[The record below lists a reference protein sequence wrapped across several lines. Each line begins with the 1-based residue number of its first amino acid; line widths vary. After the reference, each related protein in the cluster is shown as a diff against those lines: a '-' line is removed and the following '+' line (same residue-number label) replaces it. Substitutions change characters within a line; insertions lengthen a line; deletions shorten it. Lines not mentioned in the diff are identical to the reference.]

1 MGKGK
6 NYLLY
11 PISRIFGLITGFRN
25 FLYDR
30 GVLSSREFDVPV
42 ICTGNITVGG
52 TGKTP
57 HTEYLVSLLRK
68 NFKVAVLSR
77 GYKRR
82 SSGFQVV
89 TPDTMVAIAGD
100 EPLQMARKFP
110 DVVVAVDRNRVS
122 GVEKIMNKYPGTEV
136 IILDD
141 GFQHRRIKPGFSILI
156 SDFGRLMTRDQ
167 LMPLGNLRE
176 SLSNIIRADL
186 IIISK
191 SPENLLPLHKEQISR
206 EIRSSARQRVFFT
219 SFVYKDP
226 VPLFEGSPAI
236 RLSDLTDTGILLV
249 TGIAN
254 PAPLIDFLKDRTG
267 GLKHLRFP
275 DHQNYSARDI
285 EKIIA
290 ARDEMHYVKK
300 IILTTEKDAVR
311 LMEFANIAPPVR
323 SSMYYLPVEVCLED
337 SDRVEFENI
346 ITEYAGANKR
356 NS

>member
-11 PISRIFGLITGFRN
+11 LLSRIFGLITRLRN

-30 GVLSSREFDVPV
+30 GILTSREFDVPV

-57 HTEYLVSLLRK
+57 HTEYLVSLLRR

-82 SSGFQVV
+82 SSGFQVIS
-89 TPDTMVAIAGD
+89 PDTTVAIAGD
-100 EPLQMARKFP
+100 EPLQMAGKFP
-110 DVVVAVDRNRVS
+110 DVVVGVARNRVS
-122 GVEKIMNKYPGTEV
+122 GVEKIMNLYPGTEV
-136 IILDD
+136 IVLDD

-176 SLSNIIRADL
+176 SLSNIARADL

-191 SPENLLPLHKEQISR
+191 SPGNILPLHKEQITR
-206 EIRSSARQRVFFT
+206 EIRSSASQKVFFT
-219 SFVYKDP
+219 SLTYKDP
-226 VPLFEGSPAI
+226 VPLFTGSPGFL
-236 RLSDLTDTGILLV
+236 LSDLTDTGILLV

-254 PAPLIDFLKDRTG
+254 PAPLLDFLKERTA
-267 GLKHLRFP
+267 GLRHLGFP
-275 DHQNYSARDI
+275 DHCNYSAKDI

-290 ARDEMHYVKK
+290 VWDEMDYVKK
-300 IILTTEKDAVR
+300 IVLTTEKDAVR
-311 LMEFANIAPPVR
+311 LREFANIAAPVR
-323 SSMYYLPVEVCLED
+323 SSMHYIPVEVCLEN

-346 ITEYAGANKR
+346 INEYAGTNKR
-356 NS
+356 NN

>member
-11 PISRIFGLITGFRN
+11 LLSRIFGLITRLRN
-25 FLYDR
+25 FLYNSR
-30 GVLSSREFDVPV
+30 ILTSREFDVPV

-57 HTEYLVSLLRK
+57 HTEYLVSLLRR

-82 SSGFQVV
+82 SSGFQVIS
-89 TPDTMVAIAGD
+89 PDTTVAIAGD
-100 EPLQMARKFP
+100 EPLQMVRKFP

-141 GFQHRRIKPGFSILI
+141 GFQHRRIKPGLSILI
-156 SDFGRLMTRDQ
+156 SDFARLMTRDQ

-176 SLSNIIRADL
+176 SLSNIARADL
-186 IIISK
+186 IVISK
-191 SPENLLPLHKEQISR
+191 SPGNILPLHKEQITR
-206 EIRSSARQRVFFT
+206 EIRSSADQKVFFT
-219 SFVYKDP
+219 SLAYKDP
-226 VPLFEGSPAI
+226 VPLFAGSPELL
-236 RLSDLTDTGILLV
+236 LSDLTDTGILLV

-254 PAPLIDFLKDRTG
+254 PAPLIDFLKERTA
-267 GLKHLRFP
+267 GLRHLRFP
-275 DHQNYSARDI
+275 DHCNYSAKDI
-285 EKIIA
+285 EKIAA
-290 ARDEMHYVKK
+290 ARDEMDYVKK

-311 LMEFANIAPPVR
+311 LREFANIAAPVR
-323 SSMYYLPVEVCLED
+323 SSMYYLPVEVCLEN

-346 ITEYAGANKR
+346 IIEYAGANKR
-356 NS
+356 NN